1 MLRRCVRRSSNKS
14 TGSDVLT
21 SARDFSVGGTA
32 GFLRGTPS
40 DVSGTW
46 PEIQRYVDVP
56 IDLGF
61 DLGGLKKDSHLE
73 GRGDFYIAAAIDVYA
88 PDVGPFRY
96 LDSGVPGVRVGVRY
110 TTYVLGWE
118 SDTTF
123 EIGLI
128 WRWGVPIDLY
138 RHWET
143 RRTGD

>member
-1 MLRRCVRRSSNKS
+1 MPFVDLSLDERALRHASLSYHTVA
-14 TGSDVLT
+14 GG
-21 SARDFSVGGTA
+21 VGTH
-32 GFLRGTPS
+32 LRPLLI
-40 DVSGTW
+40 W

-88 PDVGPFRY
+88 PDVGPIRY